1 MGTYTP
7 DHTLFDLYLNDE
19 EEKVVA
25 TILITGAG
33 TGFGHD
39 HEVALRLA
47 AKGFN
52 VIAGVEIAAQVHSL
66 SEEAKKRGVN
76 LCVEKLDVTC
86 EGDRLKAAKWDVDI
100 LLNNAGISE
109 GGAIADIPAENLR
122 RQYEVNVIG
131 PVILTQLLLKKM
143 VKNKKGRI
151 VFMSSV
157 AGLTTDPFS
166 GAYSSSKH
174 AIEAIASALSQE
186 VKEFGIEVATVNPG
200 AFLTGFNDR
209 MFDSWQSWVDDPTQR
224 LFDYENIAF
233 PHEQYD
239 PEPVFETT
247 IGVLTGEIDNY
258 RNVEP
263 KEIIS
268 QQKELLDAV
277 WKQKV
282 TDGLGKRSDLVQK
295 AYDIRPG
302 TPA

>member
-1 MGTYTP
+1 M
-7 DHTLFDLYLNDE
+7 
-19 EEKVVA
+19 VA

-33 TGFGHD
+33 TGFG

-52 VIAGVEIAAQVHSL
+52 VIAGVEIASQVYAL
-66 SEEAKKRGVN
+66 SETAKKRGVD
-76 LCVEKLDVTC
+76 LQIEKLDVTC
-86 EGDRLKAAKWDVDI
+86 EGDRLKAAQWDVDI

-109 GGAIADIPAENLR
+109 GGAVADIPAANLR
-122 RQYEVNVIG
+122 RQYEVNIIG
-131 PVILTQLLLKKM
+131 PVLLTQLLLRKM
-143 VKNKKGRI
+143 VEKKKGRI

-200 AFLTGFNDR
+200 PFLTGFNDR
-209 MFDSWQSWVDDPTQR
+209 MFESWKSWVDDPTKR

-247 IGVLTGEIDNY
+247 IGVLTGEIENY

-263 KEIIS
+263 KEIIG
-268 QQKELLDAV
+268 QQKEQLEAV
-277 WKQKV
+277 WNQKV
-282 TDGLGKRSDLVQK
+282 TDGLGKRPALVQK

-302 TPA
+302 TPI